1 MKTLKYFFVG
11 ALLLSMQMPAM
22 AQDVKTDVA
31 AITKVVVDAKGDVAT
46 TKSQVKDFVKAHKKD
61 AEALAGLGRAF
72 MNAKNLEQAKV
83 YAEMAIKAN
92 KNSASGYILHGDIS
106 VIEENAGEAAMW
118 YETATMND
126 PKNPSYVK
134 YARIYQKR

>member
-22 AQDVKTDVA
+22 AQDVNTDVA

-61 AEALAGLGRAF
+61 AEALADA
-72 MNAKNLEQAKV
+72 NKNLEE
-83 YAEMAIKAN
+83 AEM
-92 KNSASGYILHGDIS
+92 S
-106 VIEENAGEAAMW
+106 
-118 YETATMND
+118 
-126 PKNPSYVK
+126 
-134 YARIYQKR
+134 